1 MLLSLQILPPLA
13 FARVG
18 RSSTPCPAFSWAATD
33 TSPGGTGKTSLAIE
47 ETLEID
53 AAGVITAT
61 RPNSLDFK
69 DADGAF
75 RPVCPFFELHGTWE
89 LGGNQHSG
97 PITAQVL
104 SDNGLTPGDISWTVA
119 LGNLKAFHFTLNE
132 GDRLSASVTISGD
145 DTGRKTL
152 EGQSPTGPGIEPLI
166 LPGQSLPMGD
176 VQLARLDDPEFPEV
190 RMRFFPPAGVTY
202 GPTNLAERISAFANL
217 INSNNERVNADW
229 DGFDLPAA
237 RKIVNPASR
246 WASLVLN
253 EEGPPPIGPG
263 DPRNAPGGLSASQIE
278 LRGQP
283 PNVRGADVSLGL
295 VDDVSDGLISC
306 EVGGLQAFA
315 RIAVGPQDY
324 GPMARPFVSLQDGLA
339 DRMLRHEV
347 RDDSMDDDELE
358 AIVADIF
365 ERALETSDLM
375 NKDAQNDRS
384 RRNNL
389 GSGGDLPAPSP
400 DFEASPRRTLWA
412 SSNPGATGTPVA
424 GQSRQVDA
432 MPVSQQ
438 GQRKHRR
445 YNAIEYIRDR
455 LREEPDL
462 IEKWIRLPRDN
473 EPLFDRRM
481 PALMRGS
488 DGQPMHLTRRQYE
501 MIRRWAARQH
511 GGGNV

>member
-18 RSSTPCPAFSWAATD
+18 RSPTPCPAFSWAATD
-33 TSPGGTGKTSLAIE
+33 TSPGGTGKTSLEIE
-47 ETLEID
+47 ETLQLD
-53 AAGVITAT
+53 AGGSVSAT

-89 LGGNQHSG
+89 LGGTQHSG
-97 PITAQVL
+97 PITNQVL
-104 SDNGLTPGDISWTVA
+104 ADNGLTPGDISWTIT

-132 GDRLSASVTISGD
+132 GDRLGASVTISGD

-152 EGQSPTGPGIEPLI
+152 EGGSPTGPGIEPLI
-166 LPGQSLPMGD
+166 PPNASLPMGE
-176 VQLARLDDPEFPEV
+176 VQLARLDDPNFPEV

-202 GPTNLAERISAFANL
+202 GPTNLAERVNAFAQFND
-217 INSNNERVNADW
+217 EWV
-229 DGFDLPAA
+229 GFDLPAE
-237 RKIVNPASR
+237 RKIVNPAAR
-246 WASLVLN
+246 WATLN
-253 EEGPPPIGPG
+253 LDEEGPAPIGPG
-263 DPRNAPGGLSASQIE
+263 DPRNAPGGLSASLSE
-278 LRGQP
+278 VRGQGQTA
-283 PNVRGADVSLGL
+283 RLARISMGL

-306 EVGGLQAFA
+306 EVGGQQAFA
-315 RIAVGPQDY
+315 RIAVGPQDF
-324 GPMARPFVSLQDGLA
+324 GPMARPFTSLQDGLA

-347 RDDSMDDDELE
+347 RDDSVDDDELE

-384 RRNNL
+384 RLNNRNR
-389 GSGGDLPAPSP
+389 GEDLPAPSP

-412 SSNPGATGTPVA
+412 SSNPQATGTPVA

-462 IEKWIRLPRDN
+462 IEKWIRLPLDS

-501 MIRRWAARQH
+501 MIRRWAALQH
-511 GGGNV
+511 GDGNV